1 MPAIKRLSPE
11 DCEFKTSPGSITRPC
26 SDHTTTHKSFKT
38 EKNIY
43 FMLLKKFFFYL
54 FQDKMNILASKFQA
68 ARGQPSLGILVWDIC
83 ILGT

>member
-1 MPAIKRLSPE
+1 MPAIRRLSPE

-26 SDHTTTHKSFKT
+26 SDHTTTHKNLKT

-43 FMLLKKFFFYL
+43 FVLL
-54 FQDKMNILASKFQA
+54 KMNILASKFQA
-68 ARGQPSLGILVWDIC
+68 ARGQPSLGILIWGVC

>member
-1 MPAIKRLSPE
+1 MLAIRRLSPE

-26 SDHTTTHKSFKT
+26 SDHTTTHKNLKT

-43 FMLLKKFFFYL
+43 FVLL
-54 FQDKMNILASKFQA
+54 KMNILASKFQA
-68 ARGQPSLGILVWDIC
+68 ARGQPSLGILVWGVC